1 MYSIKKENNI
11 EIIRTIIGQ
20 DAPGSEIIIFGSRAS
35 GNSDKSSDYD
45 LLVKINIQISV
56 AEKRSL
62 ASRIR
67 KHLAEKLID
76 ADIIIRDESEIAAS
90 IDRNGSVTK
99 EAVLT
104 GIKI

>member
-1 MYSIKKENNI
+1 MYSIKTDSNI
-11 EIIRTIIGQ
+11 DIIRTVIEQ
-20 DAPGSEIIIFGSRAS
+20 DSPGSEIIIFGSRAS
-35 GNSDKSSDYD
+35 GTADTSSDYD
-45 LLVKINIQISV
+45 LLVKINTKLSV
-56 AEKRSL
+56 TEKRSL

-76 ADIIIRDESEIAAS
+76 SDVIIRDESELAAS

-104 GIKI
+104 GIRI